1 MTQPQFQTLLYCEKE
16 CDAGRHPDLH
26 GRKTHEWTIWSL
38 RDRNWIDGDFR
49 ITDAGRAALA
59 RDRDGRLF

>member
-1 MTQPQFQTLLYCEKE
+1 MTPSQREALERCEE
-16 CDAGRHPDLH
+16 ADRSGELPNLH
-26 GRKTHEWTIWSL
+26 LRKTHEMTIWSL
-38 RDRNWIDGDFR
+38 RWRQWIDGEFR